1 MPHPSCRQI
10 CAPAPRRL
18 SARLA
23 RRRCRCRRRRR
34 RRHSRRRRL
43 PALRP
48 RLTAAV
54 SPPINQNH
62 CVNWHLVMHR
72 FPTTDDIATATGSY
86 ILHLPCRRHRPPPP
100 SNAYTH
106 RVPNLCCVPSPPP
119 CVLPA
124 VQQTGRLISHYL
136 RNLRRAG
143 ASAKVGPGGL
153 QPFQSRR
160 LSTIIHDVFIP
171 NIIELSWYI
180 YVNQIYGDC
189 TTSFSHF
196 AATEFIVSGKSHAIY
211 QSGCACMLKC

>member
-23 RRRCRCRRRRR
+23 RRRRR

-86 ILHLPCRRHRPPPP
+86 ILHLPCRRHRPPPFQCLHTPRPQLMLRTVATAVRP
-100 SNAYTH
+100 S
-106 RVPNLCCVPSPPP
+106 
-119 CVLPA
+119 
-124 VQQTGRLISHYL
+124 GRLAD
-136 RNLRRAG
+136 R
-143 ASAKVGPGGL
+143 P
-153 QPFQSRR
+153 
-160 LSTIIHDVFIP
+160 
-171 NIIELSWYI
+171 
-180 YVNQIYGDC
+180 
-189 TTSFSHF
+189 SHF
-196 AATEFIVSGKSHAIY
+196 ALSA
-211 QSGCACMLKC
+211 QSPPCRRLHQGRARRPPAVPQSSPVNNHSRRFQS